1 MKATASITS
10 LYICFDVDIVAKR
23 RKDRQCRYRAILS
36 TPWSKQKVAEV
47 APGARTFKAPPGQA
61 EPCLHRWL
69 KEVEEEEEETWEVAG
84 ELSEQELF
92 AKAEAF
98 VGDFLHAAEDAEEG
112 GVIDD
117 ESMASVT
124 ELSGL
129 PLCVH
134 FHGKT
139 RTARYIPIRQ
149 LTGTRT
155 GRYRV
160 VPLRSA
166 VDGRFPPSAV
176 DLRRN

>member
-1 MKATASITS
+1 MKSTVSITS

-23 RKDRQCRYRAILS
+23 RKDHRCRYRAILS

-69 KEVEEEEEETWEVAG
+69 KEVEEEEE
-84 ELSEQELF
+84 LF

-117 ESMASVT
+117 DPW
-124 ELSGL
+124 L
-129 PLCVH
+129 P
-134 FHGKT
+134 GKT